1 MLSYGLYNFHAMEHL
16 VCGGYS
22 SCVIFLP
29 RYSVERL
36 VVCKDALLSSVHIV
50 ASRGSF
56 CSIEAPG
63 DLVGRI

>member
-29 RYSVERL
+29 RYSGTT
-36 VVCKDALLSSVHIV
+36 SSM
-50 ASRGSF
+50 
-56 CSIEAPG
+56 
-63 DLVGRI
+63 